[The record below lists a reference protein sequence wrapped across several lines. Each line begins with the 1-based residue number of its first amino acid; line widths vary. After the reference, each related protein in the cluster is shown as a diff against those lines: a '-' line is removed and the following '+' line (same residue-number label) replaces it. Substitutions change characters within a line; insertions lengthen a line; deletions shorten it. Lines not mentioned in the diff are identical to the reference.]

1 MAIGRISGPM
11 LQTNLDR
18 QGVDLSI
25 DANLLYV
32 DVTNDR
38 IGINTDDPT
47 VALEVTGDI
56 KATNLEITGNII
68 VGNTTVDILDTG
80 NIRLDGNTISTTNT
94 NEDLS
99 LAPNGTGV
107 ISVNSTKIIDL
118 ASPSASTDAA
128 NKGFVDGLFGD
139 LSITGNAVT
148 SSVGNV
154 VLNDDVD
161 ITGNINITGNIV
173 GNLIAGNISVS
184 SNTISSTDTN
194 GNIILDPNGAGY
206 VKITGTNG
214 FLPPFG
220 DDAARPG
227 VPPSGLTRYNTT
239 SNLLEFYNGSVWVVA
254 GPEAGTITAQTLV
267 GDGSTVVFTLE
278 RSTTTEAV
286 IVSTNGT
293 VQKPDTAYTVSN
305 TEITF
310 VEAPAPGD
318 TIDVRFITLTYTF
331 TSIIFSVYTR
341 TETLALTGMQVGE
354 AVYVTD
360 GNTGAPCLA
369 VYNGAVWKSVFFD
382 GNL

>member
-11 LQTNLDR
+11 LQTNLER

-25 DANLLYV
+25 DTDLLYV
-32 DVTNDR
+32 DVTNGR
-38 IGINTDDPT
+38 IGINTNDPT

-68 VGNTTVDILDTG
+68 SGNATVDILDTA
-80 NIRLDGNTISTTNT
+80 NIRLDGNTISTTTT
-94 NEDLS
+94 NEDLNI
-99 LAPNGTGV
+99 APNGSGV
-107 ISVNSTKIIDL
+107 ISVNSTKIVDL

-161 ITGNINITGNIV
+161 ITGNITITGNVV
-173 GNLIAGNISVS
+173 GNLMAGNISILT
-184 SNTISSTDTN
+184 NTISSINTN
-194 GNIILDPNGAGY
+194 GNILLDPNGTGY

-214 FLPPFG
+214 FLPPLG
-220 DDAARPG
+220 DDSARPG
-227 VPPSGLTRYNTT
+227 TPPSGLTRYNTD

-254 GPEAGTITAQTLV
+254 GPEAGTITAQTLA
-267 GDGSTVVFTLE
+267 GDGSTVTFTLE

-286 IVSTNGT
+286 FVSTNGT
-293 VQKPDTAYTVSN
+293 VQKPGTAYTVTN
-305 TEITF
+305 AEITF
-310 VEAPAPGD
+310 VEAPAAGD
-318 TIDVRFITLTYTF
+318 TIDVRFITLIYTF
-331 TSIIFSVYTR
+331 TSIVCSVHTR

-354 AVYVTD
+354 TVYVSD
-360 GNTGAPCLA
+360 GDSGAPCLA
-369 VYNGAVWKSVFFD
+369 VYNGTNWKSVFFD